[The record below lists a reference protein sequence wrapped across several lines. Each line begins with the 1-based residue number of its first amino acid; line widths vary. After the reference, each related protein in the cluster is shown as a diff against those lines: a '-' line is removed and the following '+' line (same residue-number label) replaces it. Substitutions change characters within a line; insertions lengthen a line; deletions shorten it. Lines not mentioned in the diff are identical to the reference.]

1 MIILRLALFDP
12 MGCVVCL
19 SAPQLGLVPR
29 PFRFLPIK
37 RLLVLLPG
45 LFPRF

>member
-12 MGCVVCL
+12 FGCVCL
-19 SAPQLGLVPR
+19 SAPQLGFVPR

-37 RLLVLLPG
+37 SFLDLLPG